1 MIKVNDIV
9 SFYTISASYT
19 PVLKNWRKKHLSLNT
34 GRTSTTYLNFDISF
48 FAVNSKY
55 QDSGMGRLT
64 MKHLLLNTYS
74 RLMPVVGVSL
84 VTLDALKT
92 AVDFYTRLGFIEYSQ
107 EPMRKSITPL
117 AIFTSDI
124 GNILDLKK
132 NNHDKEI
139 DMLEGSLKNFVS
151 FKKE

>member
-1 MIKVNDIV
+1 
-9 SFYTISASYT
+9 
-19 PVLKNWRKKHLSLNT
+19 
-34 GRTSTTYLNFDISF
+34 
-48 FAVNSKY
+48 
-55 QDSGMGRLT
+55 MGRLT

>member
-1 MIKVNDIV
+1 
-9 SFYTISASYT
+9 
-19 PVLKNWRKKHLSLNT
+19 
-34 GRTSTTYLNFDISF
+34 
-48 FAVNSKY
+48 
-55 QDSGMGRLT
+55 
-64 MKHLLLNTYS
+64 
-74 RLMPVVGVSL
+74 
-84 VTLDALKT
+84 
-92 AVDFYTRLGFIEYSQ
+92 
-107 EPMRKSITPL
+107 MRKSITPL